1 MGENFSVSFSTFST
15 NSFSGGSPRRGSMV
29 SLQDLIPLLKMKTA
43 TISPPIPSRGKFVN
57 LPAIIEIITIVK
69 I

>member
-1 MGENFSVSFSTFST
+1 
-15 NSFSGGSPRRGSMV
+15 MV

-57 LPAIIEIITIVK
+57 LPAIIEIITIEVEIISEK
-69 I
+69 LSMATASIEGDFIFFAME